1 MSKQSNVG
9 HSNVILYRLEA
20 IERRLDNVEKHLYG
34 KTESSP
40 DIIAVLLEII
50 KNGNVGRP
58 TANAANAAT
67 ATNAANAA
75 NAATATNAANAATA
89 TNAANA
95 ATATNAHVADAST
108 CAFLPTAAT
117 ASTASASTAS
127 IQDSTSAQPASNPST
142 FDLNYDSLACMARRR
157 TVV

>member
-67 ATNAANAA
+67 ATNAANV
-75 NAATATNAANAATA
+75 
-89 TNAANA
+89 